1 MHIVAYMS
9 SLFLCMDAL
18 PFDYSFTVEGYL
30 SCFQFVAIINQAA
43 TSVYIPFLYKYT
55 FIFMLDK
62 ELEVDK
68 WIS

>member
-1 MHIVAYMS
+1 
-9 SLFLCMDAL
+9 MDAL
-18 PFDYSFTVEGYL
+18 PFDYSFTVKGYL

-68 WIS
+68 